1 MGLLTKGLLSV
12 SVLKVKTSAGL
23 DGIAAAAAK
32 NRYPAEPSKLSDGW
46 GSLSDDEAFA
56 GNEGLRLTYKGFKLG
71 VAANHNETKIVGLR
85 YYYDEIDPGL
95 AKRLG
100 GDVDWQRI
108 SNRRAFDVLLLD
120 EHEPDQLTALV
131 ASRNDTEMTNYVRPA
146 LTDLVSEE
154 EPPGSLASASITEEL
169 DPDFFLWLLYKL
181 HKSQRI
187 APNVKL
193 SGITEMNGTFVG
205 RRNHLTQGV
214 DMFREDSLALVARN
228 RSRLGPAKI
237 AIKHYAEPE
246 GYFEVQ
252 LIPDGGFQV
261 YRKSKYDDEEL
272 QKLSVALSGQRMVQ
286 DVWETILPTIRDTY
300 SQDEEWRESH
310 RDEFVQWSKD
320 ELKKF

>member
-1 MGLLTKGLLSV
+1 MGLLTKGLLSI
-12 SVLKVKTSAGL
+12 SVLKVKTSAGVEGL
-23 DGIAAAAAK
+23 ADAAGAR
-32 NRYPAEPSKLSDGW
+32 RYPSEPSKLSEGW
-46 GSLSDDEAFA
+46 GSLSDEEVFA
-56 GNEGLRLTYKGFKLG
+56 GNDGLRLPYKGFDLK
-71 VAANHNETKIVGLR
+71 VTMNHNETKIVGLR
-85 YYYDEIDPGL
+85 YYYDEIDTSL

-100 GDVDWQRI
+100 GDVEWQRI

-146 LTDLVSEE
+146 LTELVSDEV
-154 EPPGSLASASITEEL
+154 PPGSISSASVTEEL

-181 HKSQRI
+181 HKGERI

-205 RRNHLTQGV
+205 RRNHLSQGV

-237 AIKHYAEPE
+237 GIKHYAEPE
-246 GYFEVQ
+246 GYFEAQ

-261 YRKSKYDDEEL
+261 YRRSKYDDKEL
-272 QKLSVALSGQRMVQ
+272 QKLAVALTGPRMVQ
-286 DVWETILPTIRDTY
+286 DIWQTILPTIRHTY
-300 SQDEEWRESH
+300 SQDADWRDIH
-310 RDEFVQWSKD
+310 RDQFVQWAKD

>member
-23 DGIAAAAAK
+23 DGIAGAASER
-32 NRYPAEPSKLSDGW
+32 RYPSEPTKLSEGW
-46 GSLSDDEAFA
+46 GSLSDDEVFA
-56 GNEGLRLTYKGFKLG
+56 GNEGLYLPYKGYKLK
-71 VAANHNETKIVGLR
+71 VATNHNETNILGLR
-85 YYYDEIDPGL
+85 YYYDEIDTTL

-100 GDVDWQRI
+100 GDVEWQRI
-108 SNRRAFDVLLLD
+108 SNRRAVDVLLLD

-131 ASRNDTEMTNYVRPA
+131 ASRNDSEMTEFVRPA
-146 LTDLVSEE
+146 LTALVSGEV
-154 EPPGSLASASITEEL
+154 PPGSLSSASITEEL

-181 HKSQRI
+181 HKGERI

-193 SGITEMNGTFVG
+193 SGITEMNGAFVG

-237 AIKHYAEPE
+237 GIKHYAEPE
-246 GYFEVQ
+246 GYFELQ
-252 LIPDGGFQV
+252 LIPDGGFQA
-261 YRKSKYDDEEL
+261 YRKSKYDDKDL
-272 QKLSVALSGQRMVQ
+272 KKLSVALTGQRMVQ
-286 DVWETILPTIRDTY
+286 DIWQTILPPIRDTY
-300 SQDEEWRESH
+300 RQDKAWRETH
-310 RDEFVQWSKD
+310 REQFVQWAKD